1 MKRVN
6 KPRVELHR
14 LWIIANQPLLV
25 MFAYLALKLGHLS
38 LKWKKKKQFII
49 SGSNK
54 AFWVLQGCGSSKSV
68 FEPQQTE
75 QMKSNANFSTGS
87 LYFVF

>member
-1 MKRVN
+1 M
-6 KPRVELHR
+6 
-14 LWIIANQPLLV
+14 
-25 MFAYLALKLGHLS
+25 
-38 LKWKKKKQFII
+38 KKKKQFII

-54 AFWVLQGCGSSKSV
+54 AFWVLQGCGSSV